1 MVYIIK
7 TMININD
14 IWQTTLDELSKLM
27 QVVTFEVWIEKL
39 EPVCIYDNKL
49 VLCAPTVIAKR
60 TIENKHQDTIDEVL
74 TAVHPQISGT
84 IIINDNQKEEY
95 LNMQESVIEGGGFV
109 INEKTPESVK
119 NNPFSERYTFETFVK
134 GKSNEMAYEAAKT
147 VAQNL
152 GTKFNPLFIYA
163 GVGLGKTHLL
173 NAIGNY
179 IVKNQPKTSIM
190 YVNSETMINDIINY
204 IRSGSNEEQ
213 NAFRDKYRKCDV
225 LMVDDIQFL
234 SGKQST
240 QEVFFHI
247 FNDLYQQD
255 KQIILTSDKAPNEIQ
270 TLEERLRTRF
280 ASGLT
285 LDIQIPDLETRVSI
299 LRSKALQER
308 FNLSD
313 DVAYYIAENS
323 TTNVREMEGLLK
335 KIIFYSSLTNH
346 VIDTKELAQEALKDS
361 LSEKKGTIDA
371 IDIVETVAKYYKLSA
386 QDLFGQRRT
395 KNIVEPRMIAIYL
408 INELLSMPLA
418 AIGDMFGGRD
428 HSTIIHARNK
438 ITDDIR
444 EDKRIKIVV
453 ADLKNMLL
461 NR

>member
-14 IWQTTLDELSKLM
+14 IWKTTLDELSKLM

-39 EPVCIYDNKL
+39 EPVCVYDNKL
-49 VLCAPTVIAKR
+49 VLSAPTVIAKR

-74 TAVHPQISGT
+74 VAVHPQLSGT
-84 IIINDNQKEEY
+84 IIINEDQKEEY
-95 LNMQESVIEGGGFV
+95 LSMQESVIEGGGFV
-109 INEKTPESVK
+109 INDKPAQSIK
-119 NNPFSERYTFETFVK
+119 NPFNEKYTFDTFVK
-134 GKSNEMAYEAAKT
+134 GKSNEMAFEAAKT

-173 NAIGNY
+173 NAIGNF
-179 IVKNQPKTSIM
+179 IIKTQPKTKIV
-190 YVNSETMINDIINY
+190 YVNSETMINDIINN
-204 IRSGSNEEQ
+204 IRSSSNEEQ
-213 NAFRDKYRKCDV
+213 NAFRDKYRNCDV

-234 SGKQST
+234 SGKTST

-255 KQIILTSDKAPNEIQ
+255 KQIILTSDKAPNEIP

-299 LRSKALQER
+299 LRSKALQEK

-313 DVAYYIAENS
+313 DVAFYIAENA

-335 KIIFYSSLTNH
+335 KIVFYSSLTNH
-346 VIDTKELAQEALKDS
+346 IIDTRELAQEALKDS
-361 LSEKKGTIDA
+361 LSDKKGTIDA

>member
-1 MVYIIK
+1 
-7 TMININD
+7 
-14 IWQTTLDELSKLM
+14 
-27 QVVTFEVWIEKL
+27 
-39 EPVCIYDNKL
+39 
-49 VLCAPTVIAKR
+49 
-60 TIENKHQDTIDEVL
+60 
-74 TAVHPQISGT
+74 
-84 IIINDNQKEEY
+84 
-95 LNMQESVIEGGGFV
+95 
-109 INEKTPESVK
+109 
-119 NNPFSERYTFETFVK
+119 
-134 GKSNEMAYEAAKT
+134 MAYEAAKT

-173 NAIGNY
+173 NAIGNF
-179 IVKNQPKTSIM
+179 IIKNQPKTKIV
-190 YVNSETMINDIINY
+190 YVNSETMINDIINN
-204 IRSGSNEEQ
+204 IRSSSNEDQ
-213 NAFRDKYRKCDV
+213 NAFRDKYRNCDV

-234 SGKQST
+234 SGKTST

-255 KQIILTSDKAPNEIQ
+255 KQIILTSDKAPNEIP

-299 LRSKALQER
+299 LRSKALQEK

-313 DVAYYIAENS
+313 DVAFYIAENA

-346 VIDTKELAQEALKDS
+346 IIDTRELAQEALKDS
-361 LSEKKGTIDA
+361 LSDKKGTIDA